1 MIDGTSATADDGR
14 VAFRCTD
21 STGQLKLL
29 THGGNLHYYHVSNG
43 CLGIVKDRDPATLSA
58 TYTVTPKQ
66 AITSP

>member
-1 MIDGTSATADDGR
+1 VIDGASATAADGR
-14 VAFRCTD
+14 VAFRYTD

-29 THGGNLHYYHVSNG
+29 TGSSNLHYYDVSNG